1 MEIMKEKKLD
11 RRVFKKES
19 EELQA
24 YLNFRKRGSKVESKK
39 KYNRQKFKKGEWEMI
54 KFKYSDLSDGSTM
67 AYRTFDR
74 HYKSFEARRKQL
86 EREEAIMLGL
96 TVKMQELDEITY
108 DEYNAV
114 IAWMIHSDKS
124 WSEILWEVFEN
135 HKFPSVYEN
144 RGWQTTPSMIQ

>member
-1 MEIMKEKKLD
+1 
-11 RRVFKKES
+11 
-19 EELQA
+19 
-24 YLNFRKRGSKVESKK
+24 
-39 KYNRQKFKKGEWEMI
+39 MI

-67 AYRTFDR
+67 TYKTFDR

-96 TVKMQELDEITY
+96 TAKMQELGEITY

-114 IAWMIHSDKS
+114 IAWMVHSDKS

-135 HKFPSVYEN
+135 QKFPSIYEN
-144 RGWQTTPSMIQ
+144 RG

>member
-1 MEIMKEKKLD
+1 
-11 RRVFKKES
+11 
-19 EELQA
+19 
-24 YLNFRKRGSKVESKK
+24 
-39 KYNRQKFKKGEWEMI
+39 MI

-96 TVKMQELDEITY
+96 TAKMQELGEITY

-114 IAWMIHSDKS
+114 IAWMVHSNKS

-135 HKFPSVYEN
+135 QKFPSVYEN
-144 RGWQTTPSMIQ
+144 RGWQTTPSVIQY

>member
-1 MEIMKEKKLD
+1 
-11 RRVFKKES
+11 
-19 EELQA
+19 
-24 YLNFRKRGSKVESKK
+24 
-39 KYNRQKFKKGEWEMI
+39 MI
-54 KFKYSDLSDGSTM
+54 KFKYSDLSDESSM
-67 AYRTFDR
+67 AYKTFDR

-96 TVKMQELDEITY
+96 TVKMQELGEITY

-114 IAWMIHSDKS
+114 IAWMVHSDKS

-144 RGWQTTPSMIQ
+144 RG